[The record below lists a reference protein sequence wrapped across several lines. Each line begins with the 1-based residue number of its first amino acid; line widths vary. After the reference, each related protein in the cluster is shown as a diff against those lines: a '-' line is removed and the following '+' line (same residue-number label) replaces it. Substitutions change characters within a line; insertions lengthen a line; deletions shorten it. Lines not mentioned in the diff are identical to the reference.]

1 MNNSVLI
8 IPVINLALAFV
19 PVLIVVGILYK
30 WSLDFGNAL
39 YAVSRMLVQLLLV
52 GYFLAYIFKSDSV
65 WIVISVLAVMVFAS
79 SWIALRTVSDKRRML
94 FIKALCAITIGGGTT
109 LILITQGVIDLQ
121 PWYWPRYMIPLAGM
135 IFASAMNSVSLASE
149 RLNAEMKRNVHFD
162 KARGTALKASLI
174 PITNSLF
181 AVGLVSLPG
190 MMTGQVLSGVS
201 PLIAARYQIMVMC
214 MIFSAAGIS
223 SACFLSLI
231 KRHAKDFMANKSQD
245 LA

>member
-1 MNNSVLI
+1 M
-8 IPVINLALAFV
+8 
-19 PVLIVVGILYK
+19 
-30 WSLDFGNAL
+30 
-39 YAVSRMLVQLLLV
+39 LV
-52 GYFLAYIFKSDSV
+52 GYFLAYIFKSDSA
-65 WIVISVLAVMVFAS
+65 WIVIAVLVVMVFTS
-79 SWIALRTVSDKRRML
+79 SWIALRTVNGKRRK
-94 FIKALCAITIGGGTT
+94 FFTKALFAITVGGGTT
-109 LILITQGVIDLQ
+109 LLIVTQGVLDLQ

-135 IFASAMNSVSLASE
+135 IFAGAMNSVSLASE
-149 RLNAEMKRNVHFD
+149 RLNAEIERNVHFD

-223 SACFLSLI
+223 SACFLALI
-231 KRHAKDFMANKSQD
+231 KPHATDLMLNGRQD
-245 LA
+245 SA